1 MQALQLRLPAAA
13 PPATKSRRNEQPP
26 PGHHCLPPPAAQ
38 LGGRLVAQPG
48 LLRSARR
55 QRVRPPKWVR
65 DAGTSVGTTMPDLTA
80 YVTQG
85 PLWPKLGLQPDDME
99 RQLLSLPLLA
109 VHDGLLRS
117 EMDKWQQL
125 GQQLAE
131 QLGFDKGGALD
142 ESQRCRLY
150 RYYVPAFLWCLKQLE
165 QYQQQSGGAAAD
177 RKPLVVGISAPQG
190 CGKST
195 LVESLEYLFN
205 KSSRKAASISIDDFY
220 LRAADQEALRDANP
234 GNQLLELRG
243 NAGSHD
249 LALGMATLK
258 ALKGL
263 SKPGAK
269 FRVPRYNKS
278 ARAGKGDRADTSTW
292 PEVEGPL
299 EIVLFEGWMLGFEP
313 LPMEKVA
320 NVDPQAGTLVTMGR
334 ECPRPACAVSA
345 QLVVVNDKLADY
357 AAWHNEVDAW
367 IIIEVDDPNWVFD
380 WRLQVATIALLRGI
394 IAEVAMRNKGKP
406 GMTDEQV
413 ADFVSTYMPAYK
425 AYLPQL
431 YSRGPQHAESEK
443 TLKLVIDKGRNPI
456 G

>member
-13 PPATKSRRNEQPP
+13 LPAAKSRRNEQPP
-26 PGHHCLPPPAAQ
+26 AHRCSPPPPAQ
-38 LGGRLVAQPG
+38 LGGRLEARPG
-48 LLRSARR
+48 LFCSARR
-55 QRVRPPKWVR
+55 QRARPPKLVR
-65 DAGTSVGTTMPDLTA
+65 DAGTSVGTTVPDLTA

-85 PLWPKLGLQPDDME
+85 PLWPKLGSQPDDME

-109 VHDGLLRS
+109 VGDGLLRS

-150 RYYVPAFLWCLKQLE
+150 RYYVPAFFWCLKQLE
-165 QYQQQSGGAAAD
+165 QYQQQRTGGAAAD
-177 RKPLVVGISAPQG
+177 RRPLVVGISAPQG

-220 LRAADQEALRDANP
+220 LTAADQEALRDANP

-263 SKPGAK
+263 SKPGDK

-278 ARAGKGDRADTSTW
+278 ARAGKGDRADASTW

-313 LPMEKVA
+313 LPSEKVA
-320 NVDPQAGTLVTMGR
+320 
-334 ECPRPACAVSA
+334 S
-345 QLVVVNDKLADY
+345 LVVVNDKLAEY

-380 WRLQVATIALLRGI
+380 WRLQ
-394 IAEVAMRNKGKP
+394 AEVVMRNKGKP

-431 YSRGPQHAESEK
+431 YSRGPQHADSNK
-443 TLKLVIDKGRNPI
+443 TLKLVIDKGRNPV

>member
-13 PPATKSRRNEQPP
+13 LPAAKSRRNEQPP
-26 PGHHCLPPPAAQ
+26 AHRCLPPPPAQ
-38 LGGRLVAQPG
+38 LGGGRLVARPG
-48 LLRSARR
+48 VLCSARR
-55 QRVRPPKWVR
+55 QRVRRPKWVR
-65 DAGTSVGTTMPDLTA
+65 DAGTSVGTTTPDLTA
-80 YVTQG
+80 YMTQG

-99 RQLLSLPLLA
+99 
-109 VHDGLLRS
+109 S
-117 EMDKWQQL
+117 EMEKWEQL

-150 RYYVPAFLWCLKQLE
+150 RYYVPAFLWCLNQLE
-165 QYQQQSGGAAAD
+165 QYQQQYGGAAAD

-205 KSSRKAASISIDDFY
+205 KSNRKAASISIDDFY
-220 LRAADQEALRDANP
+220 LTAADQEALRDANP
-234 GNQLLELRG
+234 GNRLLELRG

-249 LALGMATLK
+249 LALGKATLE
-258 ALKGL
+258 ALKGI
-263 SKPGAK
+263 SKPGSK

-278 ARAGKGDRADTSTW
+278 ARAGKGDRADESTW

-313 LPMEKVA
+313 LPSEKVA
-320 NVDPQAGTLVTMGR
+320 D
-334 ECPRPACAVSA
+334 
-345 QLVVVNDKLADY
+345 LVVVNDKLKDY

-380 WRLQVATIALLRGI
+380 WRLQ
-394 IAEVAMRNKGKP
+394 AEVAMRNKGKP

-431 YSRGPQHAESEK
+431 YSRGPQNADSNK